1 MGHAAVN
8 EAAASRRLLGWL
20 GWAGADAFGRLFLLS
35 GATVVF
41 SWLLD
46 PEAFGI
52 SAIVLATA
60 AAAGLLVGAPF
71 QDALT
76 QRRVLRGAHLRSAL
90 GFSLLVSALLIGL
103 SFPLAGF
110 MASAYQAPEMATLL
124 PVAMLSILFSGHVD
138 LVTARARRQRRFND
152 LAATSLTAHLVA
164 VPLAIAAAFLG
175 AGVWS
180 LILMR
185 LAIVVTQSVVLQWR
199 VGFPLRPQFSWPHLA
214 DLGRMAGISSLD
226 RLADNL
232 TYLLFN
238 NLVGSFFGLA
248 ALGQVN
254 MALRIVE
261 PIRGALV
268 ATLHNLTFPHFR
280 RAAHGSGMEKDRDRL
295 IVLLAAAI
303 APVFA
308 GLASITPLL
317 LPLVTGPG
325 WEEAVPIAICL
336 ALGAALALPAQ
347 TIFTALLAGGAAE
360 YALIGNL
367 SRLIATVLVLIVFR
381 ESPPVAVGIARLV
394 GDGAYAAVA
403 ILAPTTR
410 WPPLRRATLLAP
422 SWLLSGIMCLGA
434 GLALQWL
441 RPQGD
446 ILAFFG
452 TIAAG
457 IAIQFALMMVLQRDI
472 LAELFGTV
480 TAWRRPKRGEVL

>member
-1 MGHAAVN
+1 MSKQSLGERHRV
-8 EAAASRRLLGWL
+8 LGWL

-35 GATVVF
+35 GATVIF

-52 SAIVLATA
+52 SAIILATA

-76 QRRVLRGAHLRSAL
+76 QRRVLRAAHLRSAFGL
-90 GFSLLVSALLIGL
+90 SLLTSALLISL

-110 MASAYQAPEMATLL
+110 MAGAYHTPEMAALL
-124 PVAMLSILFSGHVD
+124 PVAMVSILFSGHVD

-152 LAATSLTAHLVA
+152 LAATSLVAYLVA
-164 VPLAIAAAFLG
+164 VPLATGAAFFG

-180 LILMR
+180 LIILR
-185 LAIVVTQSVVLQWR
+185 LAVVVTQSVALQWR
-199 VGFPLRPQFSWPHLA
+199 VGFPLRPQFSLPHLA
-214 DLGRMAGISSLD
+214 DLRHMAGISSLD

-248 ALGQVN
+248 VLGQVN

-268 ATLHNLTFPHFR
+268 GTLHNLTFPHFR
-280 RAAHGSGMEKDRDRL
+280 RVAHTAGMQAERDHL
-295 IVLLAAAI
+295 ILLLAACI
-303 APVFA
+303 VPIFA
-308 GLASITPLL
+308 GIASITPVL

-347 TIFTALLAGGAAE
+347 TVFTALLAGGSPE
-360 YALIGNL
+360 YALVGNIF
-367 SRLIATVLVLIVFR
+367 RLIATALVLVLLR
-381 ESPPVAVGIARLV
+381 DSPPIAVGIARLV

-403 ILAPTTR
+403 ILAPVTR
-410 WPPLRRATLLAP
+410 WQWPFWRRATLLAP
-422 SWLLSGIMCLGA
+422 SWLLSTLMYIGA

-446 ILAFFG
+446 VLTLFG
-452 TIAAG
+452 TIASG
-457 IAIQFALMMVLQRDI
+457 VILQLLLMLCLQRPI
-472 LAELFGTV
+472 LAELFDTV
-480 TAWRRPKRGEVL
+480 TAWRQTRKGDKA

>member
-1 MGHAAVN
+1 VN
-8 EAAASRRLLGWL
+8 DRAASKRLLGWL

-35 GATVVF
+35 GATVIF

-90 GFSLLVSALLIGL
+90 GFSLLTSSLLIAL

-110 MASAYQAPEMATLL
+110 MAGAYNAPEMATLL

-138 LVTARARRQRRFND
+138 LVTARARRKRRFND
-152 LAATSLTAHLVA
+152 LAAASLTAHLVA
-164 VPLAIAAAFLG
+164 VPLATAAAFFG

-180 LILMR
+180 LLILR
-185 LAIVVTQSVVLQWR
+185 LAVVVTQSVVLQWR
-199 VGFPLRPQFSWPHLA
+199 VGFPLRPQLSRPHLA
-214 DLGRMAGISSLD
+214 DLRRMAGISSLD

-248 ALGQVN
+248 VLGQVN

-280 RAAHGSGMEKDRDRL
+280 RAAHTQGMEADRDRL
-295 IVLLAAAI
+295 IVLLAATI
-303 APVFA
+303 VPVFA
-308 GLASITPLL
+308 GLAAITPLL

-347 TIFTALLAGGAAE
+347 TIFTALLAGGSAE
-360 YALIGNL
+360 YALVGNL
-367 SRLIATVLVLIVFR
+367 FRLIATALVLVIFR
-381 ESPPVAVGIARLV
+381 DSPPIAVGIARLL

-403 ILAPTTR
+403 VLAPARR
-410 WPPLRRATLLAP
+410 WQWPFWQRGALLTP
-422 SWLLSGIMCLGA
+422 SWLLSGIMCIGA

-446 ILAFFG
+446 LLAFFG
-452 TIAAG
+452 TIGAG
-457 IAIQFALMMVLQRDI
+457 IAIQLLLMLCLQRPI
-472 LAELFGTV
+472 LTELLGIATSWRASRQGD
-480 TAWRRPKRGEVL
+480 TA

>member
-1 MGHAAVN
+1 MN
-8 EAAASRRLLGWL
+8 DAAASRRLVGWL

-35 GATVVF
+35 GATVIF

-90 GFSLLVSALLIGL
+90 GFSLMTSALLIGL

-110 MASAYQAPEMATLL
+110 MAHAYGAPEMATLL
-124 PVAMLSILFSGHVD
+124 PVAMLSIVFSGHVD

-164 VPLAIAAAFLG
+164 VPLATSAAFLG

-180 LILMR
+180 LIILR
-185 LAIVVTQSVVLQWR
+185 LAVVVTQSLVLQWR
-199 VGFPLRPQFSWPHLA
+199 IGFPLRPQLSPPHLA
-214 DLGRMAGISSLD
+214 DLRRMAGISSLD

-248 ALGQVN
+248 VLGQVN

-261 PIRGALV
+261 PVRGALV

-280 RAAHGSGMEKDRDRL
+280 RVAHTVGMAADRDRL
-295 IVLLAAAI
+295 IVLLAACI
-303 APVFA
+303 VPIFA

-325 WEEAVPIAICL
+325 WEQAVPIAICL

-347 TIFTALLAGGAAE
+347 TIFTAFLAGGSAE
-360 YALIGNL
+360 YALAGNIF
-367 SRLIATVLVLIVFR
+367 RLIATALVLVIFR
-381 ESPPVAVGIARLV
+381 DSPPIAVGIARLV

-403 ILAPTTR
+403 ILAPAAR
-410 WPPLRRATLLAP
+410 WQWPSWRRAALLVP
-422 SWLLSGIMCLGA
+422 SWLLSAIMCIGA

-452 TIAAG
+452 TIAVG
-457 IAIQFALMMVLQRDI
+457 VVIQLALMLILQRGV
-472 LAELFGTV
+472 LAELFGTL
-480 TAWRRPKRGEVL
+480 TAWRRARQGKMA

>member
-1 MGHAAVN
+1 VSG
-8 EAAASRRLLGWL
+8 AAASKRVMGWL

-35 GATVVF
+35 GATVIF

-76 QRRVLRGAHLRSAL
+76 QRRVLRASHLRSAL
-90 GFSLLVSALLIGL
+90 GFSLVVSTLLIAL
-103 SFPLAGF
+103 SFPLATF
-110 MASAYQAPEMATLL
+110 MADAYSTPEMAALL
-124 PVAMLSILFSGHVD
+124 PVAMVSILFSGHVD
-138 LVTARARRQRRFND
+138 LITARARRQRRFND

-164 VPLAIAAAFLG
+164 VPIATSAAYFG

-180 LILMR
+180 LIILR
-185 LAIVVTQSVVLQWR
+185 LAIVVTQSIVLQLR
-199 VGFPLRPQFSWPHLA
+199 IGFPLRPQFSLPHLS
-214 DLGRMAGISSLD
+214 DLKRMAGISSLD

-248 ALGQVN
+248 VLGQVN

-268 ATLHNLTFPHFR
+268 ATVHNLTFPLFR
-280 RAAHGSGMEKDRDRL
+280 RAAQTIGMEPDRDRL
-295 IVLLAAAI
+295 IVLLAASI

-308 GLASITPLL
+308 GIASITPLL
-317 LPLVTGPG
+317 LPIVTGPG
-325 WEEAVPIAICL
+325 WGEAVPIAICL

-347 TIFTALLAGGAAE
+347 TIFTSLLAGGSAE

-367 SRLIATVLVLIVFR
+367 SRLAATALVLVAFR
-381 ESPPVAVGIARLV
+381 DSPPIAVGIARLV

-403 ILAPTTR
+403 ILAPATR
-410 WPPLRRATLLAP
+410 WQWSAWQRIKLLAP
-422 SWLLSGIMCLGA
+422 SWILSGIMCVLA
-434 GLALQWL
+434 GLALDGL

-446 ILAFFG
+446 LIAFVG
-452 TIAAG
+452 AVLAG
-457 IAIQFALMMVLQRDI
+457 IVAQFLLMLLVQRNVLTQ
-472 LAELFGTV
+472 LLGTL
-480 TAWRRPKRGEVL
+480 TAWRQSRQET

>member
-1 MGHAAVN
+1 MSD
-8 EAAASRRLLGWL
+8 AAASRRVLGWL

-35 GATVVF
+35 GATVIF

-90 GFSLLVSALLIGL
+90 GFSLLTSSVLIAL
-103 SFPLAGF
+103 SFPIAGF
-110 MASAYQAPEMATLL
+110 MANAYKTPEMTTLL

-138 LVTARARRQRRFND
+138 LVTARARRQHRFND
-152 LAATSLTAHLVA
+152 LAASSLTAHLVA
-164 VPLAIAAAFLG
+164 VPLATTAAFLG

-180 LILMR
+180 LIVLR
-185 LAIVVTQSVVLQWR
+185 LAVVMTQSLVLQR
-199 VGFPLRPQFSWPHLA
+199 RIGFPLRPQLSLPHLV
-214 DLGRMAGISSLD
+214 DLRRMAGISSLD

-248 ALGQVN
+248 VLGQVN

-280 RAAHGSGMEKDRDRL
+280 RAAHASGMEADRDRL
-295 IVLLAAAI
+295 VVLLAAAI
-303 APVFA
+303 VPIFT

-347 TIFTALLAGGAAE
+347 TIFTALLAGGSAE

-367 SRLIATVLVLIVFR
+367 FRLAATTLVLFIFR
-381 ESPPVAVGIARLV
+381 DSPPIAVGIARLV

-403 ILAPTTR
+403 IFAPAR
-410 WPPLRRATLLAP
+410 SWQWPFWRRAILLMP
-422 SWLLSGIMCLGA
+422 SWLLSGIMCVGA
-434 GLALQWL
+434 AWALEWL
-441 RPQGD
+441 RPHGD
-446 ILAFFG
+446 FAAFFG

-457 IAIQFALMMVLQRDI
+457 IGIQVLLMLLLQRDV
-472 LAELFGTV
+472 LAELLGTV
-480 TAWRRPKRGEVL
+480 MAWRRSRQGDMA

>member
-1 MGHAAVN
+1 M
-8 EAAASRRLLGWL
+8 GWL

-35 GATVVF
+35 GATVIF

-90 GFSLLVSALLIGL
+90 GFSLMTSALLIGL
-103 SFPLAGF
+103 SFPLAGL
-110 MASAYQAPEMATLL
+110 MARAYDTPVMAVLL

-164 VPLAIAAAFLG
+164 VPLATTAAFLG

-180 LILMR
+180 LIILR
-185 LAIVVTQSVVLQWR
+185 LAVVVTQALVLQWR
-199 VGFPLRPQFSWPHLA
+199 VGFPLRPQLSLPHLA
-214 DLGRMAGISSLD
+214 DLRRMAGISSLD

-248 ALGQVN
+248 VLGQVN

-280 RAAHGSGMEKDRDRL
+280 RVAHTVGMAADRDRL
-295 IVLLAAAI
+295 IVLLAACI
-303 APVFA
+303 VPIFA
-308 GLASITPLL
+308 GLASITPML

-347 TIFTALLAGGAAE
+347 TVFTAFLAGGSAE
-360 YALIGNL
+360 YALAGNIF
-367 SRLIATVLVLIVFR
+367 RLIATTLVLVIFR
-381 ESPPVAVGIARLV
+381 DSPPIAVGIARLV

-403 ILAPTTR
+403 ILAPAAR
-410 WPPLRRATLLAP
+410 WQWPFWQRAALLAP
-422 SWLLSGIMCLGA
+422 SWLLSAIMCVGA

-446 ILAFFG
+446 IPAFFG
-452 TIAAG
+452 TITAG
-457 IAIQFALMMVLQRDI
+457 MVIQLTLMLVLQRDV
-472 LAELFGTV
+472 LAELFGTL
-480 TAWRRPKRGEVL
+480 TAWRRARQGDIA